1 MHRITSKHSQF
12 ATVGGNDFIATFSF
26 MNIAGRQSSTKTP
39 PHEQALGTAPRAE
52 DNAWQTANKE
62 TEASVLRP

>member
-1 MHRITSKHSQF
+1 
-12 ATVGGNDFIATFSF
+12 